1 MKKNKSIFAPII
13 SGIYKKISCMKTG
26 TIKNNN
32 KLQVVKSEFVNDYLT
47 DEEQE
52 MFRKRAIPIGVW
64 WRGKGAILG
73 YDPGDLVWCTVDR
86 ENHVYLFNIEKHH
99 DAEDLDV
106 ENFKLVWD
114 YLGKNE
120 GITFTMKREFVGEY
134 KFGIGNDIVW
144 KNFNL
149 YLSDELYPKREIIVD
164 KIKEAMRT
172 YGLGGRVGTMPKYKI
187 EFDF

>member
-1 MKKNKSIFAPII
+1 M
-13 SGIYKKISCMKTG
+13 G
-26 TIKNNN
+26 
-32 KLQVVKSEFVNDYLT
+32 FVNDYLT

-52 MFRKRAIPIGVW
+52 MFEKRAIPMGVW

-73 YDPGDLVWCTVDR
+73 CDLPNKIRCTIDR
-86 ENHVYLFNIEKHH
+86 ENHVYLFNIGKHH

-120 GITFTMKREFVGEY
+120 GIAFTMKREFVGEY

-144 KNFNL
+144 NNFNL

-172 YGLGGRVGTMPKYKI
+172 YGLGGRAGTIPRYKI

>member
-13 SGIYKKISCMKTG
+13 SGIYKKICCMKTG
-26 TIKNNN
+26 TIKNNK
-32 KLQVVKSEFVNDYLT
+32 KLQVTKSEFVNDYLT

-52 MFRKRAIPIGVW
+52 MFRKRAIPNGAH
-64 WRGKGAILG
+64 WRGGILG
-73 YDPGDLVWCTVDR
+73 YEGCDDVRCTIDR

-114 YLGKNE
+114 YLGKNK
-120 GITFTMKREFVGEY
+120 GIAFTMKREFVGEY

-144 KNFNL
+144 NNFNL

-172 YGLGGRVGTMPKYKI
+172 YGLGGRAGTIPRYKI